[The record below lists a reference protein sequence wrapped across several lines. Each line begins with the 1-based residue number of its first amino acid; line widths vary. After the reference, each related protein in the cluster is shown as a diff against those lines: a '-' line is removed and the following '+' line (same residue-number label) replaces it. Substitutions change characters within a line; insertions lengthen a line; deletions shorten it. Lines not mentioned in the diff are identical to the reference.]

1 MNERHAHSSP
11 GAKAPLWSKDQ
22 ALPAQG
28 ASPHTPDTLCVSVVF
43 FFFKYFQAPQLEADT
58 TVILTVC
65 ESKDNGQEAIERPP
79 STFLMLGRK
88 SWECALKPEGDSSP
102 AQPHH
107 LGLALY
113 TQRRPLVPRAW
124 PHRPWQV
131 GKGSGFRPL
140 ILALPPNA
148 L

>member
-1 MNERHAHSSP
+1 M
-11 GAKAPLWSKDQ
+11 
-22 ALPAQG
+22 
-28 ASPHTPDTLCVSVVF
+28 CVCCF